1 MDKLLELAIK
11 IAVRAHK
18 GSVDKQNKIYIL
30 HPIRVMV
37 SVETVEEKI
46 VAILHDVVE
55 DTDITFEDLVTYGFP
70 LTIIDALKYLTRD
83 KSIKYFDYIEKIK
96 ENDLA
101 RKVKLADLKDNMRDG
116 CPSSLL
122 ERYKKAY
129 IILTY
134 EDVPQ
139 KTCIN
144 YNGHCKL
151 GIKGSCKS
159 CKENNWGYTN

>member
-1 MDKLLELAIK
+1 MDKLLELAIE

-37 SVETVEEKI
+37 SVETIEEKI

-70 LTIIDALKYLTRD
+70 STIIDALKYLTRD

-116 CPSSLL
+116 CPPSLL

-129 IILTY
+129 VILTY
-134 EDVPQ
+134 EDIPQ

-151 GIKGSCKS
+151 GIKCSCKS
-159 CKENNWGYTN
+159 CKENNWGYKN